1 MRYNEVRQRKEE
13 HCVAQ
18 EKFTDMDAL
27 GKQVVDTLCA
37 IAFTPASGSAL
48 GQQVRC
54 LEILAKLLGLY
65 DRADGAEAVTIVEDL

>member
-1 MRYNEVRQRKEE
+1 M
-13 HCVAQ
+13 AQ
-18 EKFTDMDAL
+18 ENGLDMDAL

-37 IAFTPASGSAL
+37 IAFAPASGSAL

-65 DRADGAEAVTIVEDL
+65 DRTDGTEAVTIVEDL